1 MRQVL
6 EGSHAISEAVRLAKV
21 QVVAGYPITPQT
33 HIIEALSQ
41 YCAEGSLKARFI
53 PVESE
58 HSSMAAVVG
67 AAAAG
72 VRSFTATSSH
82 GLALMHE
89 MLHWAS
95 AARLPIVMGEVN
107 RALGPGWNI
116 WMDQSDS
123 LAQRDTGWIQLYCED
138 AQDALDTTLVAF
150 RLAET
155 VNLPVMVVIDAF
167 YVSHTFEPVDVPDPE
182 TVDRFLPPLEP
193 RFRID
198 VDHPQAL
205 YPMVGP
211 PAFMEMRR
219 SIQDGMEAAGPALAA
234 IFDEFETVFG
244 RRYHPVETI
253 GCEDADLVLVTTGS
267 TTSTARMV
275 VAQQREQ
282 GKRVGLCKIK
292 QFRPFPAETIR
303 QLLGAAPRLAVI
315 DRNVSFGS
323 GGIFAREIQGAL
335 CPLERRPPV
344 HSFIAGLGGRDIT
357 PETIAEVLRLAE
369 ETAVPEAESRWVG
382 LNQELIAS
390 CQSR

>member
-33 HIIEALSQ
+33 HIIEAISQ
-41 YCAEGSLKARFI
+41 HCADGSLKARFI

-67 AAAAG
+67 AAATG
-72 VRSFTATSSH
+72 VRTFTATSSH

-116 WMDQSDS
+116 WTDQSDS
-123 LAQRDTGWIQLYCED
+123 LSQRDTGWIQLYCED
-138 AQDALDTTLVAF
+138 AQDALDTTLIAF

-155 VNLPVMVVIDAF
+155 VNLPAMVVIDAF
-167 YVSHTFEPVDVPDPE
+167 YVSHTFEPVDVPEQE
-182 TVDRFLPPLEP
+182 TVDRFLPPLAP

-211 PAFMEMRR
+211 AFFMEMRH
-219 SIQDGMEAAGPALAA
+219 SIQDGMAAAGPAFDA
-234 IFDEFETVFG
+234 IADEFESVFG
-244 RRYHPVETI
+244 RRYSAVETV
-253 GCEDADLVLVTTGS
+253 GCQDADLVLVTTGS
-267 TTSTARMV
+267 VTSTARLV
-275 VAQQREQ
+275 VAQQRQQ

-303 QLLGAAPRLAVI
+303 AVLGPAPRVAVI

-335 CPLERRPPV
+335 CPLDQRPAV
-344 HSFIAGLGGRDIT
+344 YSYIAGLGGRDIT

-369 ETAVPEAESRWVG
+369 ETPVPEAESRWVG
-382 LNQELIAS
+382 LNPEIKP
-390 CQSR
+390 